1 MVIKCYVCNSAN
13 DDWGSNLVGLKSQHS
28 NVLITDLLKKVLNG
42 FQSMRNIDDE
52 LNCICID
59 CFSQIE
65 DYDWICLRAKQSE
78 MDLYNVLMQTEN
90 GFMTE
95 LSEIDL
101 KTVSIDANEKAAST
115 TNPGTE
121 CDDTQNIV
129 EPVMISVNEMFD
141 VKTSYSDLDVD
152 DEQMQMHMSYEE
164 IDEKDEELKAST
176 IRTSFE
182 ICNPIDVDD
191 AEYEFMEASE
201 IGASVKR
208 SIGRPRKPSECTV
221 CRIVFEKREDLRV
234 SYLLD

>member
-1 MVIKCYVCNSAN
+1 MVIKCYVCNLAN

-59 CFSQIE
+59 CFGKIE

-78 MDLYNVLMQTEN
+78 IDLYNLLMQTEN

-95 LSEIDL
+95 LSEIDS
-101 KTVSIDANEKAAST
+101 KPVSIDAYEKTAST
-115 TNPGTE
+115 TNLRTE
-121 CDDTQNIV
+121 NDDTQNIV

-141 VKTSYSDLDVD
+141 VKTSYTDQDVD
-152 DEQMQMHMSYEE
+152 DEQMQMHRSYEE
-164 IDEKDEELKAST
+164 IDEKHEEFIAPT

-182 ICNPIDVDD
+182 MCNPIDVDD
-191 AEYEFMEASE
+191 AEYEFMDAPE
-201 IGASVKR
+201 IVASVKR
-208 SIGRPRKPSECTV
+208 SVGRPRKPSECTV
-221 CRIVFEKREDLRV
+221 CRIVFEKRDDLRV
-234 SYLLD
+234 SFLLD